1 MADDYNTVGDV
12 MRVLVICEDRE
23 TIKVKEEVN
32 GEMIE
37 VQELVLMGPIG
48 YIDVERFTGVLI

>member
-1 MADDYNTVGDV
+1 

-37 VQELVLMGPIG
+37 VQELVLMGPID
-48 YIDVERFTGVLI
+48 YIEVE

>member
-37 VQELVLMGPIG
+37 VQELVLMGPID
-48 YIDVERFTGVLI
+48 YIEVE